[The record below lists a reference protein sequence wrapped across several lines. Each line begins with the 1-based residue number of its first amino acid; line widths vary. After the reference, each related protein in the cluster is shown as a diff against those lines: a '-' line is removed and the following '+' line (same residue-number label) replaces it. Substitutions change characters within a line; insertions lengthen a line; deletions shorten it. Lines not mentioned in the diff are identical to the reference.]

1 MSRTKDRIIMQF
13 LFVFEDQVMYNR
25 VKLHFK
31 QTYTADYIR
40 WFSVLGSRFSRY
52 ARGGADGESIFAP
65 TIDYG
70 G

>member
-1 MSRTKDRIIMQF
+1 
-13 LFVFEDQVMYNR
+13 MYNR
-25 VKLHFK
+25 AKLHFK